1 MKKDTRFW
9 LRTFF
14 EEQEQIKGEYK
25 SFKREIENNGCFI
38 VKVATDTVKIY
49 TPELAVI
56 FGSSNIQARNLDLKT
71 DTIIN
76 GIDFIKSFVEGF
88 KEGENYF
95 KTEFSIDAKTMYGQ
109 NSELYVKNIHLNFFH
124 VLHSDQI
131 YKGWNFVKINYPI
144 LITKAIIKKYGYY
157 SGIVSSVEELIKKH
171 PILFANFYKCEE
183 IKSTLEVPKQE
194 PRKLKS
200 EHYAL
205 AYIFDCN
212 SIGESI
218 LIGQKTEL
226 EKIGKKRADGAIS
239 GNTFYK
245 AVTRILI
252 KDKDLNAEKS
262 LIEIA
267 GEDWKEILFE
277 LTKYPEELKKYLQS
291 KQLQLGQN

>member
-1 MKKDTRFW
+1 MEFTRYKLKGFLMKHYKENSEFKI
-9 LRTFF
+9 F
-14 EEQEQIKGEYK
+14 ENHINEVGYLNLKL
-25 SFKREIENNGCFI
+25 ENYTA
-38 VKVATDTVKIY
+38 KVY
-49 TPELAVI
+49 TPELAFI

-76 GIDFIKSFVEGF
+76 GKDFIKSFIEGF

-109 NSELYVKNIHLNFFH
+109 NSELYVKNIHSNFFH
-124 VLHSDQI
+124 VLHSDQN
-131 YKGWNFVKINYPI
+131 YKGWNFVKSTYPI
-144 LITKAIIKKYGYY
+144 LITEAIIKKYGYY
-157 SGIVSSVEELIKKH
+157 SGIVNTVEELIKKH
-171 PILFANFYKCEE
+171 PVPFANFYECEE
-183 IKSTLEVPKQE
+183 IKNSPEVPKQE

-212 SIGESI
+212 AISESI

-226 EKIGKKRADGAIS
+226 EKIGKQRADGAIS

-245 AVTRILI
+245 AVTRIL
-252 KDKDLNAEKS
+252 KEDKDLNAEKS

-277 LTKYPEELKKYLQS
+277 LTKFPEELKKFLQS
-291 KQLQLGQN
+291 KQL